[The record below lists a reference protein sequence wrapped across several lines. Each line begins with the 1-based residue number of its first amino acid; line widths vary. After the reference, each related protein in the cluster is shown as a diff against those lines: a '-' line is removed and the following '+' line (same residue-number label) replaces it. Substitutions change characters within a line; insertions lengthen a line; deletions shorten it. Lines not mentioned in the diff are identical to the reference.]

1 MNNQMTPLAAAPDPD
16 AWLVVALRSAQLP
29 VLPDDGFTN
38 AVLERLPPQP
48 QAVQWQSELAQRQ
61 QRERRY
67 LRFSLGGLLLG
78 GAVALVTTQWP
89 DTQQIAEAVV
99 ALFDHRAA
107 TAQVLAPWLASL
119 LCAGLLAYVLADGES
134 AGFA

>member
-1 MNNQMTPLAAAPDPD
+1 MNNHKTPLAATPDPD
-16 AWLVVALRSAQLP
+16 AWLDAALRSAQLP

-61 QRERRY
+61 RRERRY
-67 LRFSLGGLLLG
+67 LRFSLVGIVLG
-78 GAVALVTTQWP
+78 GAVALVTTPWP
-89 DTQQIAEAVV
+89 DTQQLAETVM

-107 TAQVLAPWLASL
+107 TAQVLAPWLTSL
-119 LCAGLLAYVLADGES
+119 LCAGLLAYVLAETED
-134 AGFA
+134 AGRA